1 MLRIILCCCWS
12 VVVLN
17 ELLTPLHIYALPATT
32 TTTSSNQATSS
43 HIVSYVHQRKSSKS
57 QKPGEHNEFSNFDFE
72 NFNANITAEN
82 PEMRGALQQLFGRF
96 VQNLETNLD
105 NLGRTTTDVVASPK
119 NAALQ
124 EAKKE
129 DNNILQKSETDDLF
143 ELQANTLDAVMPTNE
158 QHESQINETM
168 WQRSKQSI
176 PVLESVRHLVNSVRD
191 GALNDT
197 EHVKPERHHL
207 LLMHGQMA
215 ENETSP
221 AIETEE
227 EREMINEST
236 DLKFLEVI
244 GSIGSRVWGFF
255 KNLKQVFAASSGSAS
270 AALSAQSSSTSS

>member
-1 MLRIILCCCWS
+1 MLA
-12 VVVLN
+12 
-17 ELLTPLHIYALPATT
+17 LLTPLHISALPATT
-32 TTTSSNQATSS
+32 NDPGTS
-43 HIVSYVHQRKSSKS
+43 HIVSYVHQRKSAKF

-72 NFNANITAEN
+72 NFNSNLTAEN

-105 NLGRTTTDVVASPK
+105 NLGKPTEKEMGVVAK
-119 NAALQ
+119 NVALQ
-124 EAKKE
+124 DGNSENKE
-129 DNNILQKSETDDLF
+129 IFKNTETDDLF
-143 ELQANTLDAVMPTNE
+143 ELQANTLDAVMPNNE

-207 LLMHGQMA
+207 LSMHGQMA

-255 KNLKQVFAASSGSAS
+255 KNIKQVFAASSGSAS
-270 AALSAQSSSTSS
+270 AALSAQSSSSSS

>member
-1 MLRIILCCCWS
+1 MLRIILCWS
-12 VVVLN
+12 VVVVLN
-17 ELLTPLHIYALPATT
+17 GLLVPQHIEALPATPS
-32 TTTSSNQATSS
+32 TSQEST
-43 HIVSYVHQRKSSKS
+43 HIVSYVHQRKLAKS
-57 QKPGEHNEFSNFDFE
+57 QKPGDHNEFSSFDFE
-72 NFNANITAEN
+72 NFNSNLTAEN

-105 NLGRTTTDVVASPK
+105 NLGRSPTEKMVAVAK

-124 EAKKE
+124 EAARVE
-129 DNNILQKSETDDLF
+129 DNDIFQNRDTDDLF
-143 ELQANTLDAVMPTNE
+143 ELQANTLDAIMPTNE

-207 LLMHGQMA
+207 LSMHGQMM

-270 AALSAQSSSTSS
+270 AALSAQSSSSSS